1 MNLTLADIKETSD
14 KEYLVV
20 KTCNNHRLCEIGV
33 IPGAKIYVRNRLGG
47 ALVVEIEGSGC
58 FALNEISTECVKLEV
73 R

>member
-20 KTCNNHRLCEIGV
+20 KTCNNHRLCEIG
-33 IPGAKIYVRNRLGG
+33 G